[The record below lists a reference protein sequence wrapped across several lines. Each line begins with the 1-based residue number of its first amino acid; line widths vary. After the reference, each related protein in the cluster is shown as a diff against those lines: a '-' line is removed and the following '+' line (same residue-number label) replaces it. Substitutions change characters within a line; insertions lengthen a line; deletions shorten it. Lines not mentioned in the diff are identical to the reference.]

1 MLFGERKTST
11 RRYKRIGAKDSLEL
25 EMDRIK
31 ARKSKI
37 LELLRFEMDPVL
49 NCISKFFFKSFYEA
63 ARECEFSSGGLKQ
76 LQVDLLFVSV
86 CLEEIMVLED
96 SG

>member
-49 NCISKFFFKSFYEA
+49 NSP
-63 ARECEFSSGGLKQ
+63 R
-76 LQVDLLFVSV
+76 VRVV
-86 CLEEIMVLED
+86 
-96 SG
+96 